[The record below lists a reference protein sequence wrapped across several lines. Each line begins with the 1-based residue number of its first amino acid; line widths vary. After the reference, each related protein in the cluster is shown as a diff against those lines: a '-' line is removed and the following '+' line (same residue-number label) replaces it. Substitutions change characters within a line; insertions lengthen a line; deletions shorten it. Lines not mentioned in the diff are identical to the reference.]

1 MSAGG
6 VVTVIAVGAFV
17 GWIIVSLVQEVRE
30 RAECVGEA
38 IVDLQSDASQLRGS
52 LIDAQERTDAALR
65 LAAEDIAAEMLE
77 IQRLGVLAQDALE
90 LDGLRHYNPADWET
104 A

>member
-1 MSAGG
+1 MTGGG

-30 RAECVGEA
+30 RAERVGEA
-38 IVDLQSDASQLRGS
+38 IVDLQSDASQLRS
-52 LIDAQERTDAALR
+52 DLIAAHELTDAALR

-77 IQRLGVLAQDALE
+77 IQRLGVLAEDALE
-90 LDGLRHYNPADWET
+90 LEALRFYDAAEWENS
-104 A
+104 